1 MPSFLKDRFTR
12 YRIHFIYIWGERE
25 RQCERDKG
33 RKRINELE
41 DDGKEGFVNLA
52 ALFHSRWCVNASTFF
67 FYLNSFNSEKTSFVC
82 FFPCYMLLSC
92 FLQSFTLVKIIDFTV
107 FSMWLCKQL

>member
-12 YRIHFIYIWGERE
+12 SRILFIYIWGERE

-67 FYLNSFNSEKTSFVC
+67 F
-82 FFPCYMLLSC
+82 LSQ
-92 FLQSFTLVKIIDFTV
+92 FI
-107 FSMWLCKQL
+107 